1 MKKLKN
7 IVPKGFDFTEKE
19 WRESFEKNKP
29 LVVVPF
35 ISTKCNIDC
44 IYCMMNE
51 ERKCFKGKT
60 MNLEEHEIVLKK
72 AYDLGARTMVITGIG
87 ESFLDPVFYNP
98 ATNELPLISL
108 AEKIGLYTIIFTNGQ
123 MISKSLA
130 NELYKRKVSLILKLS
145 SLDQETFSQL
155 NNKLLPFEECI
166 CPDGV
171 KRSIPFYLKNL
182 FEAGF
187 GRNLDGNATRLI
199 ADVIITKK
207 NIKEVCSIIDMS
219 LKNNML
225 VCIDPLVVKSKAL
238 TNIDKLGIT
247 SEENKELFLKVKNT
261 FKNYDM
267 DMYDL
272 SKCIIHYNGLVYDLE
287 GNVRRC
293 LSVPSNVGN
302 VLKDDINE
310 IWKKISEE
318 KNKSGKEYE
327 SIAFEDIFGKCPGRC
342 YYNYKNHC

>member
-7 IVPKGFDFTEKE
+7 IIPKGFDFTKE
-19 WRESFEKNKP
+19 QWKDSFENNKP

-51 ERKCFKGKT
+51 ERKCFKGNPMT
-60 MNLEEHEIVLKK
+60 LEEHEVVLRK

-87 ESFLDPVFYNP
+87 ESFMDPIFYNP
-98 ATNELPLISL
+98 VTNELPLISL
-108 AEKIGLYTIIFTNGQ
+108 AEKIGLYTVIFTNGQ
-123 MISKSLA
+123 VISKYLA
-130 NELYKRKVSLILKLS
+130 KELYKRKVSLILKLS
-145 SLDQETFSQL
+145 SLDQHVFSEL
-155 NNKLLPFEECI
+155 NNKPLPFKECI

-171 KRSIPFYLKNL
+171 KRNVPFYLKNL

-187 GRNLDGNATRLI
+187 GKNLDGNTTRLI
-199 ADVIITKK
+199 ADVIITQK
-207 NIKEVCSIIDMS
+207 NIKEVSTIIDMS

-225 VCIDPLVVKSKAL
+225 VCIDPLVVKSNAF

-247 SEENKELFLKVKNT
+247 KEENQKLYQEVKNT
-261 FKNYDM
+261 FINYDM

-293 LSVPSNVGN
+293 LSVPSSAGN

-310 IWKKISEE
+310 IWQKISEE
-318 KNKSGKEYE
+318 KIKSGKEYE
-327 SIAFEDIFGKCPGRC
+327 NIVFEDIFGKCPGRC
-342 YYNYKNHC
+342 YYNYKNHS